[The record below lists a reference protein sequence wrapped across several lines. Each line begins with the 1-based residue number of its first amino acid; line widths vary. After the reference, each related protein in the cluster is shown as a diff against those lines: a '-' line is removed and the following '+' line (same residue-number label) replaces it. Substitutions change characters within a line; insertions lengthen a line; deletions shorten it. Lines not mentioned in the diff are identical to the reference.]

1 MASYLNPHGVE
12 VSAAD
17 AKIGGKLRPGFK
29 EIIADGERIS
39 FDMLFMRDAKPKLDE
54 TSIDAVLRERI
65 ATMAKNSNMTG
76 AEYLAATSLA
86 EVKRMA
92 AEVAVEVLESMSGQ
106 GVASKLADERTKGM
120 ADTKAFSAARYA
132 GAPMIEAAD
141 GENPTQPSMGARSGV
156 DATATI
162 RSLRYQ

>member
-29 EIIADGERIS
+29 EILADGERIS
-39 FDMLFMRDAKPKLDE
+39 FDMLYMRDAKPKVDE
-54 TSIDAVLRERI
+54 TSIDAALREVI
-65 ATMAKNSNMTG
+65 ATLAKGQGITP
-76 AEYLAATSLA
+76 AEYLAKTPLA
-86 EVKRMA
+86 DIQKLA
-92 AEVAVEVLESMSGQ
+92 AETAAKVLESLSGQ
-106 GVASKLADERTKGM
+106 GVASKLADQRVKGM
-120 ADTKAFSAARYA
+120 ADAKAFSAARYA

-141 GENPTQPSMGARSGV
+141 SENPTPPSMGGHHGS